1 VQVGLTELV
10 ASTLLERTP
19 TVPKLRL
26 VALTVQLERIVA
38 VAVNVVVE
46 LPCPV
51 NGQAVL
57 VLFW

>member
-1 VQVGLTELV
+1 
-10 ASTLLERTP
+10 LLERTP